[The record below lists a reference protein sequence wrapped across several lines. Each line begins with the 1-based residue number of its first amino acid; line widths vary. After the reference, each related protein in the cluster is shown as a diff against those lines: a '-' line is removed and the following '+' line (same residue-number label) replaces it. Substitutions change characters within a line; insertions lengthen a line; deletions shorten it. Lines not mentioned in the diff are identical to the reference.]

1 MLESLLLIFLILY
14 MAYRNG
20 LIAKLKGKNQVLWSL
35 LTLVSYWI
43 CSGIGALVVMI
54 ILIRSHQ
61 ITQAD
66 IERVSGSQK
75 AVNDLI
81 MPLMLDNPIHFIT
94 IMVFGLGGY
103 LLVRFILERMP
114 IKNMPKDHEGVV

>member
-1 MLESLLLIFLILY
+1 